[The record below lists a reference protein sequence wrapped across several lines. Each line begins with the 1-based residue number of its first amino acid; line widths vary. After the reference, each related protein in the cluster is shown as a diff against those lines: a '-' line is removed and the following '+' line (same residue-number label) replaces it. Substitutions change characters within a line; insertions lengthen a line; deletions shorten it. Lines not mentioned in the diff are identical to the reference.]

1 MGRAKRIRV
10 KRLPEKLLQIRNTL
24 NLSQN
29 ELIKELGLEDLIY
42 QNNVSGYESGEREPP
57 LPFILAYAQLA
68 GISTD
73 FLIDDELD
81 LPDKLRRKTN
91 KTTSL

>member
-1 MGRAKRIRV
+1 MGRAKRQRV
-10 KRLPEKLLQIRNTL
+10 RRLSEKLLQIRIDL

-29 ELIKELGLEDLIY
+29 ELIRELGLEDVIY
-42 QNNVSGYESGEREPP
+42 QSNVSGYESGEREPP
-57 LPFILAYAQLA
+57 LPLILAYARLA

-81 LPDKLRRKTN
+81 LPN
-91 KTTSL
+91 KANGKEVFLNY

>member
-10 KRLPEKLLQIRNTL
+10 KRLPEKLLQIRVDL

-81 LPDKLRRKTN
+81 LPIAVMKESKN
-91 KTTSL
+91 

>member
-10 KRLPEKLLQIRNTL
+10 KRLPEKLLQIRVTL

-29 ELIKELGLEDLIY
+29 ELIKELGLEEMIY
-42 QNNVSGYESGEREPP
+42 QNNISGYESGEREPP
-57 LPFILAYAQLA
+57 LPFVLAYARLV

-81 LPDKLRRKTN
+81 LPAKLKN
-91 KTTSL
+91 KK